1 MRTLVATALANSKGN
16 DVYCTARKLDD
27 RYMKLLR
34 HTERPI
40 LEELGF
46 TFIRLVSLEYP
57 NIKGHAIFF
66 EGHMDEMQRALK
78 SLEKVY

>member
-16 DVYCTARKLDD
+16 DVYCTATKMDD

-34 HTERPI
+34 NTERQV
-40 LEELGF
+40 LEEMGF
-46 TFIRLVSLEYP
+46 TFIKMVSLEYP

>member
-16 DVYCTARKLDD
+16 DVYCMARKLDD
-27 RYMKLLR
+27 RYLKLLR
-34 HTERPI
+34 NTERPI

-66 EGHMDEMQRALK
+66 EGHMDEMHRALK
-78 SLEKVY
+78 SLEKVF

>member
-1 MRTLVATALANSKGN
+1 MRTLVATTLANSKGH
-16 DVYCTARKLDD
+16 DIYCTARKLDD

-34 HTERPI
+34 NTERPI
-40 LEELGF
+40 LEQLGF
-46 TFIRLVSLEYP
+46 TFIKMVSLEYP

-66 EGHMDEMQRALK
+66 EGHMDEMQKALK